1 MKLQY
6 LTVMFIIIFLPIIL
20 VSTYYVQQQ
29 MESVKTKLSYDEALL
44 DATHDAMSAFEINT
58 ANENLSTVSDSL
70 RSIIEASNNIF
81 LNTLAINF
89 GISNANKSF
98 VQPYIPAILYSL
110 YDGYYIYSPTYNP
123 IVCTDKYG
131 QTISTDSLGVEYIG
145 TQVVDGKT
153 IGTYIFYQ
161 DSIEYPSGTVVATEK
176 SDGSTKKVDFED
188 LKHDGIDTE
197 YGQLLYETNVEL
209 KDGSGKALKDSEGN
223 TIKVY
228 STILTSDTASSN
240 YRTKYKISYILKSYV
255 PYAATYSRDDLD
267 LDITIN
273 YTLDNFISIMG
284 DIDGVYY
291 SKSGYLIDEYL
302 IENIT
307 VNGNTI
313 NWYTYSDSE
322 LQNMA
327 QNPSE
332 YEIIVKFTEDKNGNV
347 ITISNKDNHTINSE
361 GETVYWQDAKDSV
374 EYYSRAWAFSK
385 WIYETPALYELEESD
400 IVTSV
405 YDEVDK
411 QMFSGY
417 KNIDGVTEQLLYDF
431 SATADNDNDRNDE
444 ESKQTRVF
452 YRSSITDYTNPN
464 YDVELKKANPED
476 SESNFVT
483 HKRHVI
489 RNSIT
494 YNLCLAMTAYNEK
507 YSGMTFEMPILQEE
521 EWNKILSN
529 VSIVTFMQGLNCGL
543 KIYNNYALVTSNNNE
558 ISVTPS
564 EIFYTGYTTSLEDG
578 NVETVHRINC
588 TKLQDSNYYTSLK
601 SKEIKYDKN
610 YNSITN
616 IYEYDHKV
624 YTCYDCIVNP
634 NYIGINGNKNGTDSL
649 INSIYPR
656 EDSTETYEYKNKL
669 KAYYIAIGKERNN
682 LYKPTEVSETTAM
695 EIINF
700 PTQSV
705 GNYNVGKTSFQAL
718 SSGYVNLSLP
728 RSSLYSINRIS
739 KLEITLDGTCVDS
752 GIKNLYTT
760 SLQISLNGDS
770 NMSYNQV
777 VIPVTSTTTRTI
789 QLTGSFSS
797 SGLLNTIGFKLGNNN
812 VNFNV
817 RSVKI
822 YYK

>member
-29 MESVKTKLSYDEALL
+29 MESVTTKLSYDEALL

-58 ANENLSTVSDSL
+58 ANEDLSTVSDSL

-131 QTISTDSLGVEYIG
+131 QTISTDSLGVEYQG

-161 DSIEYPSGTVVATEK
+161 DSVEYPSGSVVANN
-176 SDGSTKKVDFED
+176 STKIVNFDD
-188 LKHDGIDTE
+188 LKRDGIETE

-209 KDGSGKALKDSEGN
+209 KDGSGKTLKDSEGN

-228 STILTSDTASSN
+228 STVLTSDTATSN
-240 YRTKYKISYILKSYV
+240 YKTKYKISYILKSYV
-255 PYAATYSRDDLD
+255 PYAATYSRDDID

-284 DIDGVYY
+284 NIEGVYY

-307 VNGNTI
+307 VNGNSI
-313 NWYTYSDSE
+313 NWYTYSDEE

-327 QNPSE
+327 QNPGE
-332 YEIIVKFTEDKNGNV
+332 YEIIINFSRDKNGN
-347 ITISNKDNHTINSE
+347 TISISNTENLTIDSE
-361 GETVYWQDAKDSV
+361 GKNVYWQDAKDAV

-385 WIYETPALYELEESD
+385 WIYQTPALYELEESD

-431 SATADNDNDRNDE
+431 SSTADTDSDRNDN

-452 YRSSITDYTNPN
+452 YKSSVTDYSNPE
-464 YDVELKKANPED
+464 YDVESKKANPED
-476 SESNFVT
+476 GESNFVT

-543 KIYNNYALVTSNNNE
+543 KIYNNYAIVSSNNNE

-564 EIFYTGYTTSLEDG
+564 EIFYTSYTASLEDG

-588 TKLQDSNYYTSLK
+588 PKLQESNYYTSLK

-610 YNSITN
+610 YNSIN
-616 IYEYDHKV
+616 EKFDYDHKV
-624 YTCYDCIVNP
+624 YTCYDCIVDP
-634 NYIGINGNKNGTDSL
+634 NYVGINGNKNGVDSL
-649 INSIYPR
+649 VDSIYPR
-656 EDSTETYEYKNKL
+656 EDASEIYDYKNKL

-682 LYKPTEVSETTAM
+682 LYKPTEVSETTAI
-695 EIINF
+695 EIMNF
-700 PTQSV
+700 TTGS
-705 GNYNVGKTSFQAL
+705 NYNVGLTKGQGIP
-718 SSGYVNLSLP
+718 SGYVNLALP
-728 RSSLYSINRIS
+728 RTSLYSIDRIS
-739 KLEITLDGTCVDS
+739 KLEITLDGTCVDT

-760 SLQISLNGDS
+760 SLQISLNGNS
-770 NMSYNQV
+770 SMSYNQV

-797 SGLLNTIGFKLGNNN
+797 ASKLNSLGFKLGNNN

-817 RSVKI
+817 KSVKI